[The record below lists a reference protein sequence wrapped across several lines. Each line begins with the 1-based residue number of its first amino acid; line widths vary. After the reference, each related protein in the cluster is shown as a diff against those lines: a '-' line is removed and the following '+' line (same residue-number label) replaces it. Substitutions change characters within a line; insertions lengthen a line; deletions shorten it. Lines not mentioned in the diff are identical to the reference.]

1 MPTNEVEEHRRRA
14 AEAMEE
20 IKVDLERFRR
30 ALTESVRPAALFD
43 RFPLAVLGAALGTG
57 LVAGLSRGRRRA
69 YVVAGSDGA
78 ATPPARPARS
88 IIVQI
93 AGAVA
98 GAAAREGLALLA
110 KQLEARALRT
120 YEIGKQAAAFGQ
132 EPGLEERRAEERHA
146 VD

>member
-1 MPTNEVEEHRRRA
+1 MPANEVEEHRRKA
-14 AEAMEE
+14 GEALEE
-20 IKVDLERFRR
+20 MKLDLERFRR
-30 ALTESVRPAALFD
+30 ALVESVRPGALID
-43 RFPLAVLGAALGTG
+43 RFPLAFVGAALGTG
-57 LVAGLSRGRRRA
+57 LVVGLSRGRKRD
-69 YVVAGSDGA
+69 YVVVPRSDGA
-78 ATPPARPARS
+78 PAGRPARS
-88 IIVQI
+88 FLIQI

-120 YEIGKQAAAFGQ
+120 LVVGKQGAGSER